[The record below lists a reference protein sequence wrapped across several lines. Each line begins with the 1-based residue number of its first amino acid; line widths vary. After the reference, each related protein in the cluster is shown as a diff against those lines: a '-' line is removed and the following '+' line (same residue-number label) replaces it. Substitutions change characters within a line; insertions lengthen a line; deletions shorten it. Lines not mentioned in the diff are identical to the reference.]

1 MQCIVKTQVSCK
13 KGKASQKVWRWL
25 DRQWTRVLPRIA
37 HLKSS
42 NVWNTLQDNWK
53 LYQKNYYGRDDIQVE
68 EFREPK
74 EEDEAGDKNDWQ
86 IEMPDRDQID
96 DIEEACVDEDS
107 PPPKNRQRLSC

>member
-1 MQCIVKTQVSCK
+1 MKTPKMCGRKKCKSRQGTRMIRRGIMQCIVKTQVSCK

-86 IEMPDRDQID
+86 IEMPDRD
-96 DIEEACVDEDS
+96 
-107 PPPKNRQRLSC
+107 